1 MQTKHFLTEVHTSR
15 KYVRQKA
22 EEVTVTSGYVPGRRA
37 VLKLLNDLLATMI
50 ICLLRYRRHYSMA
63 KGIASTNITNEF
75 LAHAGEELGHVDLI
89 AERIVQLGG
98 EPNFSP
104 DSLSKRSH
112 TEYIEADSLANMIKE
127 DLIAVRI
134 SIASYGEVI
143 QYLGDQDPQTRYML
157 ESILAVEEKHAEVM
171 AHLLGSLPPRM
182 SRSGVTS
189 AQHFREPKFNAE
201 LENQNFVAL
210 PGSL

>member
-1 MQTKHFLTEVHTSR
+1 MNTKHFLTEVHTSR
-15 KYVRQKA
+15 KYVRQQD
-22 EEVTVTSGYVPGRRA
+22 EEGAVTVGYVPGRRA

-63 KGIASTNITNEF
+63 RGIAPINIANEF
-75 LAHAGEELGHVDLI
+75 MAHANDELGHVDLI

-112 TEYIEADSLANMIKE
+112 VEYIAADSLANMIKE
-127 DLIAVRI
+127 DLIAERI
-134 SIASYGEVI
+134 SIASYGEMI
-143 QYLGDQDPQTRYML
+143 EYLGDRDPQTRYML

-171 AHLLGSLPPRM
+171 AHLLGSLPPRI

-189 AQHFREPKFNAE
+189 AQLFREPEFNAE
-201 LENQNFVAL
+201 LKNQNFVAF
-210 PGSL
+210 PDSQ